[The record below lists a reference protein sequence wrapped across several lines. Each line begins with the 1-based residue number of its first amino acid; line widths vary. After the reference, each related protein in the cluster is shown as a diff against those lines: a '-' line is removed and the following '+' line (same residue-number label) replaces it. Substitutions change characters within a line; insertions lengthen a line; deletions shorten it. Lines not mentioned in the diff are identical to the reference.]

1 MAQLPGKRFLNINLD
16 IGGVGLTQRAVM
28 AKHLAVM
35 LKSGLAITE
44 ALSVAR
50 DSAPGKLGRTLG
62 AVLKS
67 VESGHTLSSSLA
79 EHPKIFSGFFVNAV
93 YAGEVSGTLAENL
106 ENVAE
111 QLGREKE
118 LISKVRGAMVYPAIV
133 LTVAIILGS
142 ILSFFVLPKIIPLF
156 EGLKVDLPF
165 ATRMLIKF
173 SRFMERRGSLVLTSG
188 ALLIVFII
196 WLSRTT
202 FAKPFTHRLLLSA
215 PIFRNVSRNVNLA
228 RFCRTLGML
237 LKSGVTIDTALNIT
251 AETTRNYY
259 YRRALLAVGRDVGRG
274 AKLSE
279 SLERFSNIFPP
290 LVTRMIRV
298 GEESGR
304 YEETLFYLANFYEVE
319 VDTATK
325 SLSAAIEP
333 ALLLV
338 MGLVVGFLA
347 ISIITPI
354 YDITGRIGH

>member
-1 MAQLPGKRFLNINLD
+1 MIRLFGKKLLGATLT
-16 IGGVGLTQRAVM
+16 IGGVGLTAKAVT

-35 LKSGLAITE
+35 LKSGLSITE

-50 DSAPGKLGRTLG
+50 DSADGKLSRVL
-62 AVLKS
+62 ANILKS

-79 EHPKIFSGFFVNAV
+79 EYPKVFSGFFVNAV
-93 YAGEVSGTLAENL
+93 YAGETSGTLSESL

-111 QLGREKE
+111 QLEKEKE
-118 LISKVRGAMVYPAIV
+118 LIGKVRGAMIYPAIV
-133 LTVAIILGS
+133 LVVAVILGAVM
-142 ILSFFVLPKIIPLF
+142 SFMVLPKIIPLF
-156 EGLKVDLPF
+156 EGLKADLPF
-165 ATRMLIKF
+165 STRMLIKF
-173 SRFMERRGSLVLTSG
+173 SRFMEERGEIALVSLALFIILTS
-188 ALLIVFII
+188 
-196 WLSRTT
+196 WLARRKFTQ
-202 FAKPFTHRLLLSA
+202 PFTHHLLLHT
-215 PIFRNVSRNVNLA
+215 PIAKKISRNVNLA

-237 LKSGVTIDTALNIT
+237 LKSGVTIDSALHIT

-259 YRRALLAVGRDVGRG
+259 YRRALEQISRDVGRG

-279 SLERFSNIFPP
+279 SLERVGHIFPP
-290 LVTRMIRV
+290 LVTRMIKV

-319 VDTATK
+319 VDSATK

-338 MGLVVGFLA
+338 MGLAVGFLA